1 MDRVA
6 QSFKSAFYIQTGGP
20 VGYGIYL
27 TDKRLIGVSYKKV
40 VSRAYR
46 PAFVLFLIWIFSL
59 VSLLIYSR
67 LTGARDLPP
76 LPFVMSLIIVDLIL
90 LVYWS
95 PKQASGRVERK
106 GTVKSVEELQQL
118 VPDVVLNRSEISQVT
133 ARPSTFIVFM
143 RSGES
148 HTFLSKKLSGDKSQ
162 LLLRL
167 FQVFCSWT
175 PLVEMTISDASG
187 KNVRKVVEPGS
198 GDEKEGWVTFRRPI
212 SGQEERVWIPHKLTF
227 EEAQGLPDA
236 YAIMEG
242 EFGYQCYLTAPL
254 RIIRC
259 PEPELRELLLDLDQ
273 ICCDMLEGRHI
284 RYEEH
289 KPGDFISNGMG
300 GGEIVDDVWIHPQL
314 VDFGLLE
321 RIREMLSGKISRL
334 GLNPE
339 EVNEL
344 RARWR
349 DPEENSKYQG
359 VLTLPDLN
367 RFWYGSAQ
375 PHRNP

>member
-46 PAFVLFLIWIFSL
+46 PAYLLLLIWIFSL

-76 LPFVMSLIIVDLIL
+76 LPFVMSLVIVDLIL

-106 GTVKSVEELQQL
+106 GTVKSVEKLQQL
-118 VPDVVLNRSEISQVT
+118 APDVVLNRSDISQVT
-133 ARPSTFIVFM
+133 ARPSTFTVFM

-148 HTFLSKKLSGDKSQ
+148 HTFLTKKLSRDKSQ

-187 KNVRKVVEPGS
+187 KNVRKVVEPGPD
-198 GDEKEGWVTFRRPI
+198 GKGGWVTFRRPI
-212 SGQEERVWIPHKLTF
+212 SGQEERVWIPHKLTS
-227 EEAQGLPDA
+227 EEAQSLPDA

-259 PEPELRELLLDLDQ
+259 REPELRELLLDLDQ
-273 ICCDMLEGRHI
+273 ICCDLLEGRHI

-289 KPGDFISNGMG
+289 KPGDFISDGMG

-321 RIREMLSGKISRL
+321 RIREILSGKSSRL
-334 GLNPE
+334 GLNPQ
-339 EVNEL
+339 EVSEL

-349 DPEENSKYQG
+349 NPEENSKYKG
-359 VLTLPDLN
+359 
-367 RFWYGSAQ
+367 F
-375 PHRNP
+375 

>member
-6 QSFKSAFYIQTGGP
+6 QNFKNAFYIQAGGE
-20 VGYGIYL
+20 VAYGIYL

-40 VSRAYR
+40 VSGAYR
-46 PAFVLFLIWIFSL
+46 PAYVLSLIWILSL
-59 VSLLIYSR
+59 VSLLIYAR
-67 LTGARDLPP
+67 LTGAQNLPP
-76 LPFVMSLIIVDLIL
+76 LPFVMSLAVVAFIL

-106 GTVKSVEELQQL
+106 GTVKSLEELQQL
-118 VPDVVLNRSEISQVT
+118 VPDVVLNRSDISQVT
-133 ARPSTFIVFM
+133 ARPSTFTVFM

-162 LLLRL
+162 SLLRL

-198 GDEKEGWVTFRRPI
+198 GDEKGGWVTFRRPI
-212 SGQEERVWIPHKLTF
+212 SGREERVGIPHKLTF
-227 EEAQGLPDA
+227 EEAQSLPDA

-259 PEPELRELLLDLDQ
+259 QEPELRELLLDLDQ

-284 RYEEH
+284 NYEEH
-289 KPGDFISNGMG
+289 QPGDYISDGMG

-321 RIREMLSGKISRL
+321 RIREVLSGKSSRL
-334 GLNPE
+334 GLNPK
-339 EVNEL
+339 EVSEL

-349 DPEENSKYQG
+349 DPEENSKYKG
-359 VLTLPDLN
+359 
-367 RFWYGSAQ
+367 F
-375 PHRNP
+375 